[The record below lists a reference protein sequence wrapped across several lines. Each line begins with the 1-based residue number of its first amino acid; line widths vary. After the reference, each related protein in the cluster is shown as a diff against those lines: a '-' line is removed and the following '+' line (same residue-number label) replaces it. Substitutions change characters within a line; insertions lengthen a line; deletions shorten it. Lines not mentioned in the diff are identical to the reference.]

1 MLSEMSE
8 LQKKRF
14 IAGALVVLFVLFINF
29 GPRIV
34 YVNTTRSLP
43 LGLYLAIPGKNLR
56 YGDIV
61 VYDPPEKVRELIRER
76 NYGSDDVHF
85 LKHVGGMPGDMYGVA
100 EDKFIANGEL
110 KGMVQ
115 RQDNAGNPMPVMD
128 GLHIVPE
135 GEFLPIGEKINSLDG
150 RYMGTV
156 PLDNIITRVVP
167 IATEWSW

>member
-1 MLSEMSE
+1 MASEANE
-8 LQKKRF
+8 WKKKRL
-14 IAGALVVLFVLFINF
+14 IAGALVILFVLFINF
-29 GPRIV
+29 APKLI

-61 VYDPPEKVRELIRER
+61 VYDPPQKVRELIRER
-76 NYGSDDVHF
+76 KYGSEDAHF
-85 LKHVGGMPGDMYGVA
+85 LKHIGGMPGDIYGVA
-100 EDKFIANGEL
+100 EDKFIAHGEL
-110 KGMVQ
+110 KGTVQ

-135 GEFLPIGEKINSLDG
+135 GEFLPIGEKTNSLDG

-156 PLDNIITRVVP
+156 PIDSIITRVVP
-167 IATEWSW
+167 IATEW